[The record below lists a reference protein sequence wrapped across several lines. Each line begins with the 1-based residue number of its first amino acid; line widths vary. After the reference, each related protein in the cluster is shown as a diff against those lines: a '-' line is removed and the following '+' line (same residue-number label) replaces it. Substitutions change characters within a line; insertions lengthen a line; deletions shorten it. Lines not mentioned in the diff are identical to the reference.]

1 MKHPLSSFGYYGD
14 AADFDQQGI
23 DNVSADFSMTN
34 EVNASDDF
42 GKHCE
47 YGDFGSYFSEG
58 EYGEGFEGYGSTMG
72 FFKKPK
78 IKVNLKKPFKSISR
92 ITAPVLKPIQSVA
105 APVLKPIQSVAA
117 PVLKP
122 VTQTLGPV
130 VSPISPI
137 LKPVVAAATAVA
149 IPQLTQQISKIL
161 EKKEEKKFEQKA
173 PHISTEAVKES
184 QAVVMPA
191 QDTSVV
197 VDATEAKLQQ
207 LMKQEPVKTNHSYCH
222 PLLLVNRKF
231 KNAELSGFLD
241 DFISKAKKTISKEGQ
256 KVIDKN
262 KDKIIQAATTQ
273 ATNIIG
279 KQLDSLSK
287 KNPKAE
293 AAISKVVATATQAAT
308 AQAQSSITE
317 KAKEVFEQNK
327 KYILLAGGGALA
339 LIALSMYMKKK
350 A

>member
-1 MKHPLSSFGYYGD
+1 MRHFGASGNSENLEYLKNRENLRFPSWHVRPVRE
-14 AADFDQQGI
+14 AA
-23 DNVSADFSMTN
+23 
-34 EVNASDDF
+34 
-42 GKHCE
+42 
-47 YGDFGSYFSEG
+47 
-58 EYGEGFEGYGSTMG
+58 
-72 FFKKPK
+72 
-78 IKVNLKKPFKSISR
+78 R
-92 ITAPVLKPIQSVA
+92 
-105 APVLKPIQSVAA
+105 
-117 PVLKP
+117 
-122 VTQTLGPV
+122 
-130 VSPISPI
+130 
-137 LKPVVAAATAVA
+137 
-149 IPQLTQQISKIL
+149 
-161 EKKEEKKFEQKA
+161 
-173 PHISTEAVKES
+173 
-184 QAVVMPA
+184 PA
-191 QDTSVV
+191 FRNWI
-197 VDATEAKLQQ
+197 A
-207 LMKQEPVKTNHSYCH
+207 
-222 PLLLVNRKF
+222 RKF

>member
-1 MKHPLSSFGYYGD
+1 
-14 AADFDQQGI
+14 
-23 DNVSADFSMTN
+23 
-34 EVNASDDF
+34 
-42 GKHCE
+42 
-47 YGDFGSYFSEG
+47 
-58 EYGEGFEGYGSTMG
+58 
-72 FFKKPK
+72 
-78 IKVNLKKPFKSISR
+78 
-92 ITAPVLKPIQSVA
+92 LKPIQSIA
-105 APVLKPIQSVAA
+105 APVLKPIQSIAA

-122 VTQTLGPV
+122 VTQTLGPIV
-130 VSPISPI
+130 KPISPV
-137 LKPVVAAATAVA
+137 LLPVVTAATAVA
-149 IPQLTQQISKIL
+149 VPQLVKQVQTIL
-161 EKKEEKKFEQKA
+161 EEKKEEKKFEMKA
-173 PHISTEAVKES
+173 PLIETRAVTES
-184 QAVVMPA
+184 QALVSPVE
-191 QDTSVV
+191 DSSVV

-327 KYILLAGGGALA
+327 KYILIAGGGALA